1 MLDSQSAPPL
11 GIMPDM
17 MYQAICCQFHAGDT
31 LLLYTDGVM
40 EARNAEKQ
48 EFGLDRLQSL
58 LKAGSSHAESTVR
71 DIRQELVAF
80 TNEQPQ
86 HDDLTLVCLGAV
98 DE

>member
-1 MLDSQSAPPL
+1 MGQKTNPIGLRLAVNKDWASKW
-11 GIMPDM
+11 
-17 MYQAICCQFHAGDT
+17 Y
-31 LLLYTDGVM
+31 
-40 EARNAEKQ
+40 AEKK

-71 DIRQELVAF
+71 DIRQELIAF